1 MKNFWLFAV
10 LFAAAGISI
19 AWVSNYM
26 RFGFRDARLGHLT
39 EDGNINASNVMVTV
53 KAGYETSKV
62 GNEASRAKVQMLT
75 ELTHDFGVMA
85 PDEKGKFVFR
95 IKNVGEEPL
104 TLVEGDSTC
113 KCTIGIPGDDEL
125 APGAETEIVVEWTVK
140 TNEDKFSQRAQIITN
155 DPANVALDLKIIG
168 KVVRDIEI
176 VPKKWTIGDVASGEP
191 FELKGTFYSYYKND
205 IKPTNQK
212 FVSKQLNELAEFEI
226 EEFKPNAEDG
236 RNATARQGFRVTA
249 KVKGGM
255 RQGAISTRFLFGF
268 NRLDD
273 DGNVI
278 KTDDEKE
285 DEVKDLEYSSAA
297 DVSGRIVGMLSM
309 IVGTKVEGRSS
320 GGYVYKFGR
329 LGYNDSK
336 KGKAFIVLKGSEREA
351 TKLTIGDVSPA
362 EVIRA
367 KLGKPL
373 IRETQVLY
381 PLELEIIPGDKP
393 YDLTGQGSKN
403 YGRVWIESDNP
414 KVTKMLIAVKFAVDA
429 K

>member
-10 LFAAAGISI
+10 LFAAAGLSI

-26 RFGFRDARLGHLT
+26 RFGFRDARLGYMT
-39 EDGNINASNVMVTV
+39 DDGSINASNVINTV
-53 KAGYETSKV
+53 KSGYKTS
-62 GNEASRAKVQMLT
+62 NAKVEMLT

-95 IKNVGEEPL
+95 LKNVGEEPL
-104 TLVEGDSTC
+104 SLVEGESTC

-140 TNEDKFSQRAQIITN
+140 TNESEFTQSAQIITN
-155 DPANVALDLKIIG
+155 DPTNVALNLKITG
-168 KVVRDIEI
+168 TVVREIEI

-191 FELKGTFYSYYKND
+191 FEVKGTVYSYYRND
-205 IKPTNQK
+205 IKPGSQR
-212 FVSKQLNELAEFEI
+212 FSSEQMNELAEFDI
-226 EEFKPNAEDG
+226 EEFKPTEEDG
-236 RNATARQGFRVTA
+236 ANAKARQGFHITA

-255 RQGAISTRFLFGF
+255 RQGAVSTRFLFGF
-268 NRLDD
+268 QQLDE

-278 KTDDEKE
+278 KPEDEEKE
-285 DEVKDLEYSSAA
+285 DEDLEYFSSTN
-297 DVSGRIVGMLSM
+297 VSGRIVGNLSM
-309 IVGTKVEGRSS
+309 IVGTKVQSQSS
-320 GGYVYKFGR
+320 GGYIYKFGR
-329 LGYNDSK
+329 LDYNDSK

-351 TKLTIGDVSPA
+351 TKLTIGEVNPA
-362 EVIRA
+362 EAIQA

-373 IRETQVLY
+373 VRETQVLY

-393 YDLTGQGSKN
+393 YDLTGHGSNN
-403 YGRVWIESDNP
+403 YGTIWIESDNP
-414 KVTKMLIAVKFAVDA
+414 KVTKMLIAVQFAVDA